1 MVDALYTNSSPLP
14 NYNTPNATVQPPS
27 FFEECKVIPAGPM
40 IYVSA
45 QAINIVLGLPA
56 NLMVLWL
63 LRRTKAD
70 FTTSDIFILNLAILD
85 TFFCLMSPVD
95 LLNRLLLN
103 HATVWQVQSVAYG
116 IKDGSP
122 LLLTCICLDRYLAV
136 LHPITF
142 TKFRGQ
148 KHRIICAEVLMVIII
163 SYAISYAAGA
173 VKDFHRVFSV
183 MILTIFSIM
192 VFCNLSILWAL
203 KRSGPGR
210 DEMHPVKKKAFNMV
224 LIILAII
231 VFHYFPPVILFPF
244 QNYFSPLVFKCYV
257 HHIAF
262 AFMDLSS
269 SVQPLLYLSRIV
281 RLPCFLTDTVSD
293 TSVKSITVN

>member
-1 MVDALYTNSSPLP
+1 KRHIEGQATFSCNSC
-14 NYNTPNATVQPPS
+14 N
-27 FFEECKVIPAGPM
+27 ECKVIPVGPM
-40 IYVSA
+40 IFIIA
-45 QAINIVLGLPA
+45 QAINIVLGLQI

-63 LRRTKAD
+63 LHRNKAS
-70 FTTSDIFILNLAILD
+70 FSTSDIFILNLAILD

-142 TKFRGQ
+142 TRFRSQ

-173 VKDFHRVFSV
+173 VKGFHRVFSV

-269 SVQPLLYLSRIV
+269 SVQPLLYLS
-281 RLPCFLTDTVSD
+281 
-293 TSVKSITVN
+293 